1 MAGFATRG
9 TASHCDSSLLQ
20 LSCSYSTP
28 DRRCRSAGCEPH
40 RYCPTKAELAT
51 SHNAPLQV
59 LRQSHL
65 HTPARGGASRFES
78 HRHSGP
84 HLVETR
90 FTHRRMGRAE
100 QQEDGGS
107 VGPRSREVLWGPWG
121 LSGVCSSAQPSP
133 SRGPLTRAYCLPSAP
148 PPGPGPHSPAPAAEW
163 LEIGTPGLRPW
174 GLWSRHRH
182 PLRTGTVGV
191 RWGSQG
197 YTDVGAHT
205 GPQG

>member
-40 RYCPTKAELAT
+40 RYCPTEADLAT

-65 HTPARGGASRFES
+65 HTPARGGASCFES

-90 FTHRRMGRAE
+90 FTHRRMRRAE
-100 QQEDGGS
+100 QQEDGG
-107 VGPRSREVLWGPWG
+107 PWAPG
-121 LSGVCSSAQPSP
+121 HARCFGAHGGSQGCVAQPSP
-133 SRGPLTRAYCLPSAP
+133 AHRGD
-148 PPGPGPHSPAPAAEW
+148 HSPAPAAEW
-163 LEIGTPGLRPW
+163 LELGTPGLRPW

-197 YTDVGAHT
+197 CTDVGAHT